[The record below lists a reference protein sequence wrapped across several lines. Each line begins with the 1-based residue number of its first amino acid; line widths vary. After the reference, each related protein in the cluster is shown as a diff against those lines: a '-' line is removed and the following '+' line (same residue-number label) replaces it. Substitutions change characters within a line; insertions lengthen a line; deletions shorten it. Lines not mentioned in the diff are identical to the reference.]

1 MFVIL
6 FIYIYFCEKVFN
18 MELDNLNLKSSN
30 QKDDFDL
37 LLQEDEKKEEKN
49 SSTLRT
55 KTKKDELDKNQGKSS
70 VDLQP
75 KEKKKPSGVVRKR
88 ASSVESEEF
97 IVAKVKM
104 SASIYRRLRL
114 LSVVEGTTVGSELD
128 EAGILL
134 LNKKADLI
142 KGNF

>member
-1 MFVIL
+1 MDL
-6 FIYIYFCEKVFN
+6 ES
-18 MELDNLNLKSSN
+18 LNQGSSN
-30 QKDDFDL
+30 QKDEFDL
-37 LLQEDEKKEEKN
+37 LLEEVEKKEEKV
-49 SSTLRT
+49 SSALRIET
-55 KTKKDELDKNQGKSS
+55 EKDELDKNQGKSS

-88 ASSVESEEF
+88 APSMESEEL
-97 IVAKVKM
+97 IVVKVKM

-114 LSVVEGTTVGSELD
+114 LSIVEGTTVGSELD

-134 LNKKADLI
+134 LNKKADVI